1 MEIPVFIRRTH
12 RIVAT
17 LWLVSLALPLLVDTS
32 EIPGPSIPAILFITL
47 LITGGYLLLRP
58 LIRGP
63 ATLSGRL
70 SGLKT
75 WTWRP
80 WVVLRRTH
88 RIAGTLFLLSLAIAL
103 VVTAV
108 GGPEQL
114 ALIPLVVF
122 LIYLAIT
129 GLVMFFRPW
138 VNRVRTA

>member
-58 LIRGP
+58 LVRGS
-63 ATLSGRL
+63 ATVSGRL
-70 SGLKT
+70 NGLKT
-75 WTWRP
+75 WTWNP
-80 WVVLRRTH
+80 AVVLRRTH
-88 RIAGTLFLLSLAIAL
+88 RIAGSLFLLSLAVAL
-103 VVTAV
+103 VITAV
-108 GGPEQL
+108 GGPENL
-114 ALIPLVVF
+114 VLIPLVAV

-129 GLVMFFRPW
+129 GLIMFFRPW
-138 VNRVRTA
+138 VNRVRTR